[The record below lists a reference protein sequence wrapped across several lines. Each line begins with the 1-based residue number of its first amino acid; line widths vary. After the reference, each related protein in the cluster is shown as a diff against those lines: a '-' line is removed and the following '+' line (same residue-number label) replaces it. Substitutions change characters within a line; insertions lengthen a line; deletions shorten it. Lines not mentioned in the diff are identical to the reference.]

1 MNSNLSKLSKSELLN
16 IISHMKKDELI
27 NIIEYKSGGGD
38 ENIIKETN
46 LAIRKSIKVN
56 RSKLNELNKSKNNNK
71 YIMSNNNLYKNI
83 T

>member
-1 MNSNLSKLSKSELLN
+1 MNSNLKKLTKNELLN

-27 NIIEYKSGGGD
+27 NIIESKSGGGD

-46 LAIRKSIKVN
+46 IAIRKSIKVN
-56 RSKLNELNKSKNNNK
+56 RNKLNQINNNNDNNK

-83 T
+83 I

>member
-1 MNSNLSKLSKSELLN
+1 MNSNLKKLTKNELLN

-27 NIIEYKSGGGD
+27 NIIESKSGGGD

-46 LAIRKSIKVN
+46 LAIRKSIKIN
-56 RSKLNELNKSKNNNK
+56 KSKLNEVNKLNNNK

-83 T
+83 I